1 MRPRVAATCE
11 RAASDAGL
19 NHVLIGSISWTAAI
33 LAGGQARRLGGVDKS
48 ALVIGTSSILERQ
61 LSLLRGL
68 TPHILIVAS
77 DRSRV
82 QAGDIRV
89 VADRIAGAGALGGL
103 YTALMDAPTEQVLVI
118 GCDMPFLDAPF
129 LTYLMERGRDA
140 DAAVPRDARG
150 RHPLCA
156 SYARRIAGHLHGRI
170 TAGELRVGDAL
181 VGLDVREIGPDEL
194 APFNRDGRL
203 LLNINTPDDYARAR
217 A

>member
-1 MRPRVAATCE
+1 MVGT
-11 RAASDAGL
+11 
-19 NHVLIGSISWTAAI
+19 ISII
-33 LAGGQARRLGGVDKS
+33 
-48 ALVIGTSSILERQ
+48 ERQ

-77 DRSRV
+77 DRSRIR
-82 QAGDIRV
+82 AGDIPV

-118 GCDMPFLDAPF
+118 CCDMPFLEAPF
-129 LTYLMERGRDA
+129 LTYLMERGRDV
-140 DAAVPRDARG
+140 DAAVPVDERG

-170 TAGELRVGDAL
+170 SAGELRVGDAL
-181 VGLDVREIGPDEL
+181 VDLNVRELGPDEL
-194 APFNRDGRL
+194 SPFNRDGRL
-203 LLNINTPDDYARAR
+203 LFNINTPGDYARAR